1 MPNEIAMAVPNKIN
15 NTALPIATH
24 TRQIPKIKAMP
35 KKSSAA
41 VAAHARNR
49 IVEAG
54 MKELTMAVA
63 SRVRSAYR

>member
-1 MPNEIAMAVPNKIN
+1 MPNEIAIAVPKKVN

-41 VAAHARNR
+41 VAAQARNG
-49 IVEAG
+49 IVEVG
-54 MKELTMAVA
+54 MNEFTLV
-63 SRVRSAYR
+63 V